1 MKTKY
6 LVLCGL
12 FAALMAVCS
21 WIAVPIGSVT
31 YTLQTFAVFLALMTL
46 GGKWGSLSI
55 FVYLCLGMVGLP
67 VFSGFQGGF
76 GAMFQA
82 TGGYLWGFLGCG
94 LCFWVVTSLF
104 GSRKRAMFAGSVAG
118 LTICYLCG
126 TCWMVYF
133 YLGGENLGAM
143 LFAGTV
149 PYLLPDAVKLS
160 LAFLVSRRLKKLVP
174 LAK

>member
-67 VFSGFQGGF
+67 VFSGFQGGL
-76 GAMFQA
+76 GAMFQSVRPW
-82 TGGYLWGFLGCG
+82 TE
-94 LCFWVVTSLF
+94 
-104 GSRKRAMFAGSVAG
+104 SR
-118 LTICYLCG
+118 
-126 TCWMVYF
+126 
-133 YLGGENLGAM
+133 
-143 LFAGTV
+143 
-149 PYLLPDAVKLS
+149 
-160 LAFLVSRRLKKLVP
+160 
-174 LAK
+174 